1 MKAKRALT
9 DISNQEDS
17 RPKDWLSRP
26 RVKAKRK
33 SYDENSS
40 KLPEIPLHKLSLKEP

>member
-1 MKAKRALT
+1 MKAKWALN
-9 DISNQEDS
+9 DISNQEDL
-17 RPKDWLSRP
+17 RPKEWLLRS

-40 KLPEIPLHKLSLKEP
+40 KLP